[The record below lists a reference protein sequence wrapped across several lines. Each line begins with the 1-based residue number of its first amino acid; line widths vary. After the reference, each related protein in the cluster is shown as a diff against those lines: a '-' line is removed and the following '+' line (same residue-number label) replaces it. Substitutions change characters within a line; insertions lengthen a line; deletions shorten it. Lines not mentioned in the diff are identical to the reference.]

1 MASLIRRSI
10 PPWVAGIAIGI
21 VAALAGTIGGV
32 GPPDSYGLCTTCHGR
47 DLLLGLVQPVL
58 PGVLDVP
65 AMWPMLTVVGVM
77 GGAWLARRAVRERAA
92 VETVDGRTIVTR
104 FGQGFAAMSLALLA
118 LGCPVSLTLRTAD
131 LAVEGMIGLGGAA
144 LGIWVGVQYL
154 RARA

>member
-1 MASLIRRSI
+1 MASLIRLPI
-10 PPWVAGIAIGI
+10 APWVAGIAIGI

-32 GPPDSYGLCTTCHGR
+32 GPPDAYGLCTTCHGR
-47 DLLLGLVQPVL
+47 DLLLGLAQPVL

-77 GGAWLARRAVRERAA
+77 GGAWLARRATRERATR
-92 VETVDGRTIVTR
+92 ETVDRLTIITR

-118 LGCPVSLTLRTAD
+118 LGCPLNLTLRTAN

-144 LGIWVGVQYL
+144 LGIWIGVQYL